1 MTDPAAATP
10 PRPPRAA
17 RPPRVARRP
26 PGSRRKAPAP
36 TSATGGVTL
45 PGPIEYWAIE
55 RLKPSPNDPRIHTP
69 GQINRLCAGILEFGF
84 TAPILADEKGVILAG
99 RGRLAAAR
107 KLGLDRVP
115 VVRLAHLSETQRR
128 AYRLADNKLAEEAE
142 WDPGLLARELRDL
155 EVQAVDL
162 STAGFSAEE
171 LSALEEA
178 ARKLM
183 EQAPAPAAAPARR
196 GRAGQILH
204 MLTFDTE
211 AQRERWLEFLDWLR
225 KRAPGKSN
233 GALLEA
239 HAAATMTRRGG

>member
-1 MTDPAAATP
+1 MTIPPPTSDGGRKPAA
-10 PRPPRAA
+10 PRAPQGRHA
-17 RPPRVARRP
+17 TV
-26 PGSRRKAPAP
+26 RRKAPAP

-45 PGPIEYWAIE
+45 PGPIEYWPVA

-69 GQINRLCAGILEFGF
+69 GQINRLCASILEFGF
-84 TAPILADEKGVILAG
+84 TAPILVDDKGVIVAG

-115 VVRLAHLSETQRR
+115 VVRLTHLSETQRR
-128 AYRLADNKLAEEAE
+128 AYRLADNKLALEAE
-142 WDPGLLARELRDL
+142 WDPGLLAKELRELED
-155 EVQAVDL
+155 QAVDL

-171 LSALEEA
+171 LNALEEA

-183 EQAPAPAAAPARR
+183 EQAPAPAAAAARR
-196 GRAGQILH
+196 GRAGRILQ
-204 MLTFDTE
+204 MLEFDSE
-211 AQRERWLEFLDWLR
+211 AQRDRWYEFLDWLR

-239 HAAATMTRRGG
+239 HAAATMNRRGG